1 MSIVCQYC
9 LSMLRGLNC
18 IAGRCIA
25 LHSILCCTG
34 SALYLLCIIAFQC
47 SASHCIRLCQHCV
60 ACKALYCI
68 VSYESAQDPKKNKAC
83 RRYSTLVCQD
93 DFAWQV
99 RHFVWPGI
107 TFSWQGQYFRQVEWK
122 IAKRM
127 GTTPSALH
135 STFRI
140 WRKSPRIA
148 LFLMLSNS
156 KIEEVSQN
164 CFLWHCQVQNWGS
177 IAELLRFLTLSS

>member
-99 RHFVWPGI
+99 RHFVWPGL
-107 TFSWQGQYFRQVEWK
+107 TFPGRRNTWDRWNEK
-122 IAKRM
+122 IVTRI
-127 GTTPSALH
+127 GTRPSALH
-135 STFRI
+135 STFHS
-140 WRKSPRIA
+140 WSKSRRIA
-148 LFLMLSNS
+148 LFWSLATS

-164 CFLWHCQVQNWGS
+164 SFVFKLADRHIDGWMDGWTD
-177 IAELLRFLTLSS
+177 R